1 MADHRIARIAE
12 NFVWDEPFA
21 QNSGQPT
28 GGRIQ
33 LFEELLGKHVSNRAE
48 FETAIYWEGNYW
60 DENVH
65 DCAEAEWSTAALLF
79 RKIGNMLRSRG
90 IGKGDRLLVAMPN
103 MVQGPLIVMAAAS
116 VGAVCTLIKGT
127 ESPRQLAKILEVVEP
142 KLLICVDAFWQGDQ
156 LFELKSTIDEAL
168 GQKIVVV
175 LRHVGPNPGMPPPE
189 KHIPARRPYYKIEV
203 SMKEGRD
210 YDWSDQFVKQSDDFS
225 PEPYAADQFVCEFVK
240 WADYP
245 KLVPLTVSQLLQ
257 DVLELGSHLKSAPG
271 ISELQHA
278 GHLCLGDLCSHFG
291 LTAFFAILHRGLPPI
306 IFEGTIDYPDPSR
319 VAHIIA
325 KYKAVS
331 LLASGDFQLDA
342 QYMGFVSNASL
353 KVVISAAKQKQR
365 NSKIF
370 PSATHH
376 LHAILGAEKVSKEYE
391 PPEWAKDE
399 DDPIAASVFCWGA
412 VLKQAGSEL
421 IAQAELFSLVNILSV
436 PLIGTR
442 PTPQRM
448 AQMARNQL
456 KGQDA
461 RDIVQD
467 IYLEVMGDE
476 DENQLTDSDI
486 SERDLEPDAPRS
498 RASSR
503 GFDIDSDL
511 EEARRAHNEPTIVI
525 TDMDPVSPST
535 AETSAGT
542 PSFVKKAVIS
552 RTMDF
557 STEDEDGDGER
568 SSAESS
574 DEELG
579 KKPVPKHNPFDDD
592 FVSEPKL
599 ERKEE
604 TVVTTTHYAS
614 SSMTKV
620 AEPVNDNNPFDS
632 DEEELQSPFNQSTLS
647 GRDPFEHLK
656 GRRTHKF
663 SSGSDDIVHAHLSD
677 DDLESSTRSN
687 QKDYFLEIEKEMRDK
702 EAPSLS
708 SIAEVPTPKAP
719 PRSQNKASSARGG
732 PNSSPEPL
740 KKPVIKKAV
749 PEEAPKTRGLFTKN
763 PRSRGER
770 RNTNPFDDDDAE
782 EEASSSDSD
791 VDERPAANNRRSPFG
806 AQQTTPTP
814 PGRKNIPKTL
824 ELNPPKELDLEEKQE
839 EQEVSE
845 NPSHPRE
852 AQESIDDIFK
862 KEIQKRRES
871 HLPVIGVV
879 EGRGTP
885 PSVRDSPH
893 LSGFQRKNSLTPG
906 RVSRRSTQRRRVGKT
921 RSEPEFVDR
930 KSQPAFRLKAPTT
943 KKKKMVLH
951 RVEQTDVMV
960 ELLNGQKIEVSCRSD
975 VLTADVFSLVV
986 GHMNINEHVFFGL
999 SVLRDGEHFFLDDEQ
1014 RLEKFAPSGWKD
1026 RTRRVGYTLHLR
1038 FRFYPQILEF
1048 IKTDVTLHELYLQL
1062 RRDILED
1069 RLQPKKDKAY
1079 ELAAL
1084 ALQVEFG
1091 DRPPPAVKDYFAM
1104 EYYLQRRFYQFD
1116 DEKAVQTEIGQRH
1129 EKYRGLRAKE
1139 AETRYIQVCTCLPD
1153 YGAHLHRVFRSKP
1166 STAHGASPF
1175 DPDTGANMWIAI
1187 MPKGIIVLEEQ
1198 AGVRHSLAE
1207 HVWQCTQTLQFDKK
1221 RFVIVAQR
1229 NGEPSETVFWT
1240 DHYSKSAYFVRFA
1253 ASQHRFMMRMRQWK
1267 NTLKTERSLSTL
1279 PDVAAEGSLP
1289 RRNHQSRDSAED
1301 FRSPPHQPTPS
1312 SDEAE
1317 NRPPPGA
1324 TFTATLQKDPSSGL
1338 GLTLIPGV
1346 YVKSMAPGGVGE
1358 KSGLLVGDRLLAVNG
1373 ISLVSADRHR
1383 AVDLVKAS
1391 GSTVRIDVS
1400 RLEGVAAH
1408 ARQFSADS
1416 TGSKPQNNGHH
1427 NGLGAPNSSGTRAQ
1441 SRTPP
1446 APRKQPNKRQRAVSD
1461 FGAFGDQL
1469 PVLNSDDIIADKMR
1483 AISGLHLDE
1492 SDEEKGEYRLPPHTI
1507 YSYDNTD
1514 EDTLG
1519 GSSRGQRQ
1527 AQIEEFAP
1535 EKYTPPAREP
1545 RKYQQHRRSNLD
1557 WTEELDEAGEDDDLI
1572 HVELVRNSAGSLGIQ
1587 IASQAGR
1594 VCIKQVTAE
1603 PGLSA
1608 NVKPMDVLVAVDGV
1622 SAINRTHQEVVNMLR
1637 TAGQVVQLTLRR
1649 EEKQGQTDDDDS
1661 DEDEKTIRV
1670 TLDKGEG
1677 GSLGLSLAKRTGFDG
1692 IFIRT
1697 IGPDSAAEKEA
1708 TLRVGDRMWAI
1719 DGEEVGTASP
1729 AALVEKLKQVRGP
1742 VHIVVKRPKNMA

>member
-1 MADHRIARIAE
+1 
-12 NFVWDEPFA
+12 
-21 QNSGQPT
+21 
-28 GGRIQ
+28 
-33 LFEELLGKHVSNRAE
+33 
-48 FETAIYWEGNYW
+48 
-60 DENVH
+60 
-65 DCAEAEWSTAALLF
+65 
-79 RKIGNMLRSRG
+79 
-90 IGKGDRLLVAMPN
+90 
-103 MVQGPLIVMAAAS
+103 
-116 VGAVCTLIKGT
+116 
-127 ESPRQLAKILEVVEP
+127 
-142 KLLICVDAFWQGDQ
+142 
-156 LFELKSTIDEAL
+156 
-168 GQKIVVV
+168 
-175 LRHVGPNPGMPPPE
+175 
-189 KHIPARRPYYKIEV
+189 
-203 SMKEGRD
+203 MKEGRD
-210 YDWSDQFVKQSDDFS
+210 YDWSDEFVKQSDDFS
-225 PEPYAADQFVCEFVK
+225 PEPCAVDQVVCEFVK
-240 WADYP
+240 WAEHP
-245 KLVPLTVSQLLQ
+245 KLAPLTVSQLLQ
-257 DVLELGSHLKSAPG
+257 DVLELGKDLKPAAG
-271 ISELQHA
+271 ISALQHA

-291 LTAFFAILHRGLPPI
+291 LAAYFAILHRGLPPI
-306 IFEGTIDYPDPSR
+306 IFEGIIDYPDPSR

-353 KVVISAAKQKQR
+353 KIEAVS
-365 NSKIF
+365 
-370 PSATHH
+370 
-376 LHAILGAEKVSKEYE
+376 AEKVSKEYE

-557 STEDEDGDGER
+557 STEDEDGDGEP

-579 KKPVPKHNPFDDD
+579 KKPIPKHNPFDDD

-614 SSMTKV
+614 SSTTKV

-687 QKDYFLEIEKEMRDK
+687 QKDYFLEIEKEMREK

-719 PRSQNKASSARGG
+719 PRSQNKVDSRGRTPSSSVTSSISAVSSFKEDESSSARGG

-814 PGRKNIPKTL
+814 PGRKNIPKPL
-824 ELNPPKELDLEEKQE
+824 ELNPPKELDLEEKPE
-839 EQEVSE
+839 EQE
-845 NPSHPRE
+845 
-852 AQESIDDIFK
+852 
-862 KEIQKRRES
+862 
-871 HLPVIGVV
+871 
-879 EGRGTP
+879 
-885 PSVRDSPH
+885 
-893 LSGFQRKNSLTPG
+893 
-906 RVSRRSTQRRRVGKT
+906 T

-1116 DEKAVQTEIGQRH
+1116 DEKAVQSEIGQRH

-1289 RRNHQSRDSAED
+1289 RRNHQNRDSAED